1 MKKQKLPNEEWEKL
15 AIKNAKHGAE
25 LHIEVENSKKIAESL
40 KDIPTVHALEFLFK
54 KAEKYRREHKH
65 SKAAAILEAAELI
78 DRKTGLE
85 TEIILQTK
93 GTGKN
98 ADTTL
103 SVRRFTPKQIFDEP
117 IVYHEIIDEE

>member
-1 MKKQKLPNEEWEKL
+1 MKKKLTDAEFDKL
-15 AIKNAKHGAE
+15 ALKNAKHSAE
-25 LHIEVENSKKIAESL
+25 LHIEVENAAKIAESF
-40 KDIPTVHALEFLFK
+40 KDVPTVHALEFLFK
-54 KAEKYRREHKH
+54 KAEKYRKENRHG
-65 SKAAAILEAAELI
+65 KAKAILEAAELI

-98 ADTTL
+98 EETTL
-103 SVRRFTPKQIFDEP
+103 SVRRFTPKEVFDEP